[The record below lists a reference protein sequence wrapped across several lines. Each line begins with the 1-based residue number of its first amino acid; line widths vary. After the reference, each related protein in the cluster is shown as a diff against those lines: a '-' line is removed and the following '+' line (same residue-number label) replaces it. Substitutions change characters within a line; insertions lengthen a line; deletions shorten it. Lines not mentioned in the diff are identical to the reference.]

1 MASVSSLD
9 RDLRNMR
16 LEKYT
21 PRLANEARE
30 WIEEVLGERLKAG
43 DLLDALK
50 SGVAL
55 CKLMNLAIGS
65 PGLRYKESTMP
76 FVQMENISHFLKACQ
91 SPPMNL
97 PPHDVFLTV
106 DLYEA
111 KDPAQVLQCLGAFS
125 RRASAIQPVRF
136 PRALGKSKTGVI
148 SPQSTGTSNDGHP
161 GASTATYQRTR
172 GTSNASE
179 TSTSTYNPSRNFGG
193 RNSPTKSGGTTSPS
207 GGTSSWS
214 KRADEGATMPA
225 WNIAQYGYMGG
236 ASQGNQGI
244 SFGGRRQIT
253 TPAPKVPSLAEKER
267 QRREVEAETERLR
280 LQAEEA
286 EHERR
291 VQGDAEE
298 ERDKI
303 AEEERD
309 KIAEERRWEDETR
322 KQREKERKKVE
333 EEKLRWEEEERRWNN
348 EEEQRLR
355 EERELE
361 AHLEKERQRKRAG
374 SDARLKGQFL
384 SQYQMEQGQL
394 PMSIDKEDSSRTK
407 EHERVKDL
415 ERQLEEAKERER
427 QYVRERQGSK
437 LPSEPE
443 RNILPNISS
452 THRST
457 ETPSI
462 NITERD
468 PWQDKVSQQ
477 DHQQFDIPP
486 RQPPRP
492 LPDPAEAPPSQPPR
506 PLPTPRS
513 TLSHSFGGAHTPLRE
528 EHPPLPARPL
538 PDPTVY
544 THNSSR
550 TDRFLS
556 TNPAPTSRQPTSH
569 LPFEASHSTTS
580 EQDAETARRLASQTK
595 TKAGGFAA
603 KSILER
609 EMENERI
616 RQKEWEEAQTATKDA
631 ATRGVK
637 EGGSGPGESWDVHQY
652 GYMGGDS
659 QNKVG
664 PGLGGRRQ
672 ILGPRPPR

>member
-1 MASVSSLD
+1 
-9 RDLRNMR
+9 
-16 LEKYT
+16 
-21 PRLANEARE
+21 
-30 WIEEVLGERLKAG
+30 
-43 DLLDALK
+43 
-50 SGVAL
+50 
-55 CKLMNLAIGS
+55 
-65 PGLRYKESTMP
+65 
-76 FVQMENISHFLKACQ
+76 
-91 SPPMNL
+91 MNL

-111 KDPAQVLQCLGAFS
+111 KDPAQVLQCLAAFS
-125 RRASAIQPVRF
+125 RRASVIQPARF
-136 PRALGKSKTGVI
+136 PRALGKSKAGVL
-148 SPQSTGTSNDGHP
+148 SPQSTGTSNDGYP
-161 GASTATYQRTR
+161 GASKATYQRTR

-179 TSTSTYNPSRNFGG
+179 TSTSTFNASSRNFGG
-193 RNSPTKSGGTTSPS
+193 RTSPKKSGGTTSPS

-244 SFGGRRQIT
+244 TFGGRRQIT

-267 QRREVEAETERLR
+267 KRREEEAETERLR
-280 LQAEEA
+280 IQAEEA
-286 EHERR
+286 EHKRR
-291 VQGDAEE
+291 VQRAAEE
-298 ERDKI
+298 ESDRV
-303 AEEERD
+303 
-309 KIAEERRWEDETR
+309 AEERRWEDETR
-322 KQREKERKKVE
+322 RQREKERKEVE
-333 EEKLRWEEEERRWNN
+333 EEKLRWEEEERRWKN

-374 SDARLKGQFL
+374 SDTRLKGQFL
-384 SQYQMEQGQL
+384 GQYQAEQSQL
-394 PMSIDKEDSSRTK
+394 PTSIDREDSARAK

-427 QYVRERQGSK
+427 QYVRERQSSQA
-437 LPSEPE
+437 PSEHD
-443 RNILPNISS
+443 RNIPPTISS
-452 THRST
+452 SHRST
-457 ETPSI
+457 ETLSA
-462 NITERD
+462 NIKEQD
-468 PWQDKVSQQ
+468 PWQNKVKQQ
-477 DHQQFDIPP
+477 NHPQFETPP

-492 LPDPAEAPPSQPPR
+492 LPDPAEIPPPQPPR
-506 PLPTPRS
+506 PLPTPQS
-513 TLSHSFGGAHTPLRE
+513 TLSHSFGGAPTPVHE
-528 EHPPLPARPL
+528 EQPPLPTRPL
-538 PDPTVY
+538 PDPTAY
-544 THNSSR
+544 TPNSSR

-556 TNPAPTSRQPTSH
+556 SNPGPTSRQPTSH
-569 LPFEASHSTTS
+569 LPSEASHSTTS

-616 RQKEWEEAQTATKDA
+616 RQKEWEEAQKATKDA

>member
-9 RDLRNMR
+9 KDLRNMR

-43 DLLDALK
+43 DLLEALK

-125 RRASAIQPVRF
+125 RRASAVQPARF
-136 PRALGKSKTGVI
+136 SRALGKSKTGVI
-148 SPQSTGTSNDGHP
+148 SPQTTGTSNDGHF
-161 GASTATYQRTR
+161 GGSKATYQRTR

-179 TSTSTYNPSRNFGG
+179 TSTSAYNPSSRSFGG
-193 RNSPTKSGGTTSPS
+193 RASPTKNGGTTSPS

-244 SFGGRRQIT
+244 TFGGRRQIT

-267 QRREVEAETERLR
+267 KRREEEAETERLSV
-280 LQAEEA
+280 QAEEA
-286 EHERR
+286 EHKRLVAR
-291 VQGDAEE
+291 QAEE

-303 AEEERD
+303 AEEQ
-309 KIAEERRWEDETR
+309 RWEEETR
-322 KQREKERKKVE
+322 KQREKERKEVE
-333 EEKLRWEEEERRWNN
+333 EEKRRWEEEERRWKK

-361 AHLEKERQRKRAG
+361 AHLEKERQWKRAG
-374 SDARLKGQFL
+374 SDSRLKGQFL
-384 SQYQMEQGQL
+384 SQYQAEHGQL
-394 PMSIDKEDSSRTK
+394 PKSIDRRDAAQTT

-427 QYVRERQGSK
+427 QYERERQGSK
-437 LPSEPE
+437 FPSEPD
-443 RNILPNISS
+443 RKMPPTISYP
-452 THRST
+452 HRSA
-457 ETPSI
+457 ETPHSVS
-462 NITERD
+462 NKQD
-468 PWQDKVSQQ
+468 PWQDEAPQQ
-477 DHQQFDIPP
+477 HHQPSNILP
-486 RQPPRP
+486 RQLPRP
-492 LPDPAEAPPSQPPR
+492 LPDPARVPPLQPPR
-506 PLPTPRS
+506 PLPTP
-513 TLSHSFGGAHTPLRE
+513 HSNPSDTFGGTHTPFRE
-528 EHPPLPARPL
+528 EQPPLPARPL
-538 PDPTVY
+538 PDPAIY
-544 THNSSR
+544 TPKSSR
-550 TDRFLS
+550 TDRYLS
-556 TNPAPTSRQPTSH
+556 TNPAPTFQQPTSH
-569 LPFEASHSTTS
+569 LPSEASHSTTS

-616 RQKEWEEAQTATKDA
+616 RQKEWEEAQKATKEA
-631 ATRGVK
+631 AARGVK

>member
-21 PRLANEARE
+21 PRLAKEARE

-65 PGLRYKESTMP
+65 PGLRYKDSTMP

-91 SPPMNL
+91 SPPINL

-125 RRASAIQPVRF
+125 RRASAIQPARF
-136 PRALGKSKTGVI
+136 PRALGKIKAGVI
-148 SPQSTGTSNDGHP
+148 SPQSTGTSHDGYTGP
-161 GASTATYQRTR
+161 SNATYQRTR

-179 TSTSTYNPSRNFGG
+179 TSTSIHNPPSQTFGG
-193 RNSPTKSGGTTSPS
+193 KTGPMKNGGTTSPS

-244 SFGGRRQIT
+244 TFGGRRQIT

-267 QRREVEAETERLR
+267 KRREEEAETERLR
-280 LQAEEA
+280 IQAEEA
-286 EHERR
+286 EHKRR
-291 VQGDAEE
+291 VQRAAEE
-298 ERDKI
+298 ERD
-303 AEEERD
+303 R
-309 KIAEERRWEDETR
+309 IAEERRWEEETR
-322 KQREKERKKVE
+322 KQREKERKEVE
-333 EEKLRWEEEERRWNN
+333 EEKLRWEEEERRWKN

-355 EERELE
+355 EEKELE

-384 SQYQMEQGQL
+384 SQYQAEQGHL
-394 PMSIDKEDSSRTK
+394 PMSTGRDDPARTK

-437 LPSEPE
+437 LPSKPDG
-443 RNILPNISS
+443 NISPS
-452 THRST
+452 ISSLHRST
-457 ETPSI
+457 ETSSNMPEQ
-462 NITERD
+462 N
-468 PWQDKVSQQ
+468 PWQGKVPQQ
-477 DHQQFDIPP
+477 DLLQSDIPP

-492 LPDPAEAPPSQPPR
+492 LPDPAEIPPLQPPR
-506 PLPTPRS
+506 PLPTPQS
-513 TLSHSFGGAHTPLRE
+513 TLSHSFGD
-528 EHPPLPARPL
+528 PPSPFHDEQPSLPARPL
-538 PDPTVY
+538 PDPTAY
-544 THNSSR
+544 TPNSSR

-556 TNPAPTSRQPTSH
+556 TNPAPTPRQPTSH
-569 LPFEASHSTTS
+569 LPSEASHSTTS
-580 EQDAETARRLASQTK
+580 EKDAETARRLASQTK

-616 RQKEWEEAQTATKDA
+616 RQKEWEEAQKATKDA
-631 ATRGVK
+631 AQRGVK
-637 EGGSGPGESWDVHQY
+637 AGGSGPGESWDVHQY

>member
-1 MASVSSLD
+1 
-9 RDLRNMR
+9 
-16 LEKYT
+16 
-21 PRLANEARE
+21 
-30 WIEEVLGERLKAG
+30 
-43 DLLDALK
+43 
-50 SGVAL
+50 
-55 CKLMNLAIGS
+55 MNLAIGS

-91 SPPMNL
+91 NPPMNL

-125 RRASAIQPVRF
+125 RRASAIQPARF
-136 PRALGKSKTGVI
+136 PGALGKSKAGVI
-148 SPQSTGTSNDGHP
+148 SPQSTGTSNDGYP
-161 GASTATYQRTR
+161 GTTKATYHRTR

-179 TSTSTYNPSRNFGG
+179 SSTSTYNPSSRNFGG
-193 RNSPTKSGGTTSPS
+193 RTSPTKSGGTTSPS

-244 SFGGRRQIT
+244 TFGGRRQIT

-267 QRREVEAETERLR
+267 KRREEEAETERLR
-280 LQAEEA
+280 IQAEEA
-286 EHERR
+286 EYHRR
-291 VQGDAEE
+291 VQREAEE
-298 ERDKI
+298 ERDRI
-303 AEEERD
+303 AEE
-309 KIAEERRWEDETR
+309 KRWEDETR
-322 KQREKERKKVE
+322 KQREKERKAVE
-333 EEKLRWEEEERRWNN
+333 EEKLRWEDEERRWKS

-355 EERELE
+355 EDRELE
-361 AHLEKERQRKRAG
+361 AQLEKERQRKRAG

-384 SQYQMEQGQL
+384 SQYQAEQGQV
-394 PMSIDKEDSSRTK
+394 PTRIDKEVSARSEER
-407 EHERVKDL
+407 ERVKDL
-415 ERQLEEAKERER
+415 DRQLEEAKERER
-427 QYVRERQGSK
+427 QYERERQSSK
-437 LPSEPE
+437 TSSEPE
-443 RNILPNISS
+443 KNISLNLTS
-452 THRST
+452 THRSRETSSDAMT
-457 ETPSI
+457 EQ
-462 NITERD
+462 D
-468 PWQDKVSQQ
+468 PWQDKIPQQ
-477 DHQQFDIPP
+477 NHEQFDLPP

-492 LPDPAEAPPSQPPR
+492 LPVPTEIPPSQPPR
-506 PLPTPRS
+506 PLPTPQS
-513 TLSHSFGGAHTPLRE
+513 SNAHSFGGPPTPFRE
-528 EHPPLPARPL
+528 EQPPLPTRPL
-538 PDPTVY
+538 PDPTAY
-544 THNSSR
+544 TPNSSR

-556 TNPAPTSRQPTSH
+556 TNPAPTFRQPTTH
-569 LPFEASHSTTS
+569 LPSEASHSTAS

-616 RQKEWEEAQTATKDA
+616 RQREWEEAQKATKDA
-631 ATRGVK
+631 AARGVK

-659 QNKVG
+659 QNKAG

>member
-1 MASVSSLD
+1 
-9 RDLRNMR
+9 
-16 LEKYT
+16 
-21 PRLANEARE
+21 
-30 WIEEVLGERLKAG
+30 
-43 DLLDALK
+43 
-50 SGVAL
+50 
-55 CKLMNLAIGS
+55 MNLAIGS

-91 SPPMNL
+91 SPPINL

-125 RRASAIQPVRF
+125 RRASAIQPFKF
-136 PRALGKSKTGVI
+136 PRALGKSKAGVI
-148 SPQSTGTSNDGHP
+148 SPQNTGTSNDGHL
-161 GASTATYQRTR
+161 GSSKATYQRAR

-179 TSTSTYNPSRNFGG
+179 SSTSTYNPSSRNFGG
-193 RNSPTKSGGTTSPS
+193 RTSPTKSGGTTSPS

-267 QRREVEAETERLR
+267 RRREVEAETERLKI
-280 LQAEEA
+280 QAEEA
-286 EHERR
+286 EHKRR
-291 VQGDAEE
+291 VEREAEE
-298 ERDKI
+298 ERD
-303 AEEERD
+303 R
-309 KIAEERRWEDETR
+309 IAEERRWEDETR

-333 EEKLRWEEEERRWNN
+333 EEKLRWEEEERRWKN

-374 SDARLKGQFL
+374 SDTRLKGQFL
-384 SQYQMEQGQL
+384 SQYQTEQGQL
-394 PMSIDKEDSSRTK
+394 PMSIDREESARTK

-443 RNILPNISS
+443 RSILPNISS

-457 ETPSI
+457 ETSPV
-462 NITERD
+462 NMTEQD
-468 PWQDKVSQQ
+468 PWQDKVPQQ
-477 DHQQFDIPP
+477 DHKQFDIPP

-513 TLSHSFGGAHTPLRE
+513 TLSHSFGGGAPTSFRE
-528 EHPPLPARPL
+528 EQPPLPARPL
-538 PDPTVY
+538 PDPTAY
-544 THNSSR
+544 SHSPSR
-550 TDRFLS
+550 IDRFLS

-569 LPFEASHSTTS
+569 LPSEASHSTTS

-616 RQKEWEEAQTATKDA
+616 RQKEWEEAQKATKDA

>member
-1 MASVSSLD
+1 
-9 RDLRNMR
+9 MR

-125 RRASAIQPVRF
+125 RRASAIQPGRF
-136 PRALGKSKTGVI
+136 PTALGKSKAGVI
-148 SPQSTGTSNDGHP
+148 SPQSTGTSNDGYSGIP
-161 GASTATYQRTR
+161 KSTYQRTR

-179 TSTSTYNPSRNFGG
+179 TSTSANNPSSRSFGG
-193 RNSPTKSGGTTSPS
+193 RASPTKSGGTTSPS
-207 GGTSSWS
+207 GGTTSWS

-244 SFGGRRQIT
+244 TFGGRRQIT

-267 QRREVEAETERLR
+267 KRREEAAETERLKV
-280 LQAEEA
+280 QAEEA
-286 EHERR
+286 EHRRQVERT
-291 VQGDAEE
+291 AEE
-298 ERDKI
+298 ERDRTLEEKRW
-303 AEEERD
+303 EEETKR
-309 KIAEERRWEDETR
+309 
-322 KQREKERKKVE
+322 QREKERKAVE
-333 EEKLRWEEEERRWNN
+333 EEKRRWEEDERRWKN

-384 SQYQMEQGQL
+384 SQYQAEQDQIPNNL
-394 PMSIDKEDSSRTK
+394 DREDTARTK

-415 ERQLEEAKERER
+415 ERQLEEAKEREQ
-427 QYVRERQGSK
+427 QYERERQGSK
-437 LPSEPE
+437 AAGEPD
-443 RNILPNISS
+443 RKILPNAGS
-452 THRST
+452 THRSLAP
-457 ETPSI
+457 PS
-462 NITERD
+462 NTLPQQD
-468 PWQDKVSQQ
+468 PWQDEVP
-477 DHQQFDIPP
+477 HQYHQPSDVPP
-486 RQPPRP
+486 RQPPRL
-492 LPDPAEAPPSQPPR
+492 LPNPAEIPPLQPPR
-506 PLPTPRS
+506 PLPTPNS
-513 TLSHSFGGAHTPLRE
+513 KPSHSFGGDPTSLHE
-528 EHPPLPARPL
+528 EQPPLPSRPL
-538 PDPTVY
+538 PDPTIY
-544 THNSSR
+544 APNSSR
-550 TDRFLS
+550 TDRYLS
-556 TNPAPTSRQPTSH
+556 TNPAPTSQQPTSH

-580 EQDAETARRLASQTK
+580 EQDAETARRFASQTK

-616 RQKEWEEAQTATKDA
+616 RQKEWEEAQKATKEA
-631 ATRGVK
+631 AARGVK